1 MCYSHIWNDD
11 PSQRDVHSLVPYAVT
26 SGPMLLPGRRI
37 VMYDIQNVPNDM
49 NSITIL
55 LEYLDSKNY
64 DAYMRWRSKEMQA

>member
-1 MCYSHIWNDD
+1 
-11 PSQRDVHSLVPYAVT
+11 
-26 SGPMLLPGRRI
+26 MLLPGRRI